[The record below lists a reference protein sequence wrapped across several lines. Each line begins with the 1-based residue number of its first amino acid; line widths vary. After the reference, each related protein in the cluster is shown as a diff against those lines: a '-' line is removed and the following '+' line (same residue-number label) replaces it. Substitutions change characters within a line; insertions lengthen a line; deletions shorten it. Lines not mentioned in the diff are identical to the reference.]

1 MAYLGSISWPISAR
15 AILGS
20 ATAAR
25 CTIRNMY
32 ELDEYLVNCPKCNTR
47 TLAEPVTHTVEDTV
61 PWDDCYVVVACK
73 ICYEYMLI
81 SHPKD
86 ETAAKYNFKRINKML
101 WPVSVREFSSTIP
114 ESLRL
119 EHKEARAC
127 FNNAAYTATVVMVR
141 RTLEGV
147 CSENGVKKAPLIS
160 ALKEMQNQ
168 GLIEGR
174 LLEWAQELR
183 VLGNEGAHFT
193 GRRVSREDAQ
203 DALALAEA
211 LLDYLYV
218 FSAQFAEFKRRRQNR
233 TKENASDDAS
243 EKETEDGNQ

>member
-1 MAYLGSISWPISAR
+1 
-15 AILGS
+15 
-20 ATAAR
+20 
-25 CTIRNMY
+25 MY
-32 ELDEYLVNCPKCNTR
+32 ELDEYLVNCPKCNSR
-47 TLAEPVTHTVEDTV
+47 TLAEPVTRTLESIP
-61 PWDDCYVVVACK
+61 PWDDCFVVVTCK

-86 ETAAKYNFKRINKML
+86 EKDRHRFRKENKML
-101 WPVSVREFSSTIP
+101 WPTLGREFNSAIP
-114 ESLRL
+114 ESLRM
-119 EHKEARAC
+119 EHKEARSC
-127 FNNAAYTATVVMVR
+127 FNSAAYTAAVVMVC

-147 CSENGVKKAPLIS
+147 CSENGIRKTPLIN
-160 ALKEMQNQ
+160 ALKEMQTQ

-218 FSAQFAEFKRRRQNR
+218 FTSKFAEFKQRRENR
-233 TKENASDDAS
+233 TKNDS
-243 EKETEDGNQ
+243 TPDGGVKDGGN